1 MSIPKA
7 KKGESTQSF
16 MYRCLSDS
24 HMIKVYKN
32 KTQRVAVCSLE
43 LKIRDEKVKNQKAK
57 AKSKQSKSN
66 KG

>member
-7 KKGESTQSF
+7 KKNETRQAF

-24 HMIKVYKN
+24 FMIKEYKN

-43 LKIRDEKVKNQKAK
+43 LKKRDEKVKNQKVK
-57 AKSKQSKSN
+57 KES
-66 KG
+66 